1 MTPTDLLTGH
11 RELWQEA
18 THHPFLDGVRDG
30 RLPGSAFDRWLVQD
44 YHFVEALVRTQARI
58 LAGAPRKDLEVLSA
72 GVKAGVDE
80 LAWFAQ
86 TARTRGVTLQTPVHL
101 TCRAYVNFLYALTY
115 DRYVVQITAVWA
127 IERAYLDAWTTARG
141 GEDTYGEF
149 VEHWTNPAFQAY
161 VTDLEGAAHHALVAA
176 TSLENQAAAEAFRS
190 VARYEAAFWEI
201 GAAK

>member
-1 MTPTDLLTGH
+1 MTPSDLLIGH
-11 RELWQEA
+11 QEFWQEA

-72 GVKAGVDE
+72 GVKAGADE

-86 TARTRGVTLQTPVHL
+86 TARTRGVTLQIPLHQ
-101 TCRAYVNFLYALTY
+101 TCREYVNFLHALTY
-115 DRYVVQITAVWA
+115 DLYVVQITAVWA
-127 IERAYLDAWTTARG
+127 IERAYFDAWMTARG
-141 GEDTYGEF
+141 SEGPYREF
-149 VEHWTNPAFQAY
+149 VEHWTNPVFQAY
-161 VTDLEGAAHHALVAA
+161 VSGLEDAAQLALGAA
-176 TSLENQAAAEAFRS
+176 TSLENQAASEAFRA

>member
-11 RELWQEA
+11 RELWQDA

-58 LAGAPRKDLEVLSA
+58 LAGAPRKDLAVLSA

-86 TARTRGVTLQTPVHL
+86 TARTRDVTLQAPLHL
-101 TCRAYVNFLYALTY
+101 TCRAYINFLHALTY
-115 DRYVVQITAVWA
+115 DPYVVQITALWA

-141 GEDTYGEF
+141 GEDIYREF
-149 VEHWTNPAFQAY
+149 VEHWTNPAFHDY
-161 VTDLEGAAHHALVAA
+161 VRGLEDAAHHALIAA
-176 TSLENQAAAEAFRS
+176 TSLENQAVSDAFRW

-201 GAAK
+201 GADK